1 MYNYAL
7 KKEDSKIFIK
17 NYKVKNG
24 VIEIQ
29 LGSGE
34 VYREPYNEEKE
45 KQLLAI
51 ERAQV
56 NIAKMGPFIRR
67 GLIGSF
73 GMILLATFFVS
84 LFSPEFFQ
92 MENTAL
98 NILAGAVS
106 GAGSLFFFSHFIDSV
121 QTARDLKKNKL
132 FLEIEEKIN
141 QYGKKDDLQE
151 NRVNNLLLGVDSDV
165 IDLGIHYDGSYQLN
179 INQIDTLSLKDLKKL
194 RANVL
199 RIEYFEKAFSSPVEK
214 EKIHQKNR
222 LK

>member
-17 NYKVKNG
+17 HYEIKNG
-24 VIEIQ
+24 VIEIH

-34 VYREPYNEEKE
+34 VYREPYSEEKE

-84 LFSPEFFQ
+84 LSSQGFFR
-92 MENTAL
+92 MENIVL
-98 NILAGAVS
+98 NFLSGTVY
-106 GAGSLFFFSHFIDSV
+106 GAGIIFFCSHFIDSV

-165 IDLGIHYDGSYQLN
+165 RDLGIHYDGSYQLN
-179 INQIDTLSLKDLKKL
+179 INQVDQLTLKELKQLK
-194 RANVL
+194 ANIL
-199 RIEYFEKAFSSPVEK
+199 SIEYFDKAFSSPVKK
-214 EKIHQKNR
+214 EKIHQKSR
-222 LK
+222 

>member
-17 NYKVKNG
+17 CYKVKNG

-34 VYREPYNEEKE
+34 VYKEPYSEEKE

-51 ERAQV
+51 EKAQV
-56 NIAKMGPFIRR
+56 NISKMGPFIRR
-67 GLIGSF
+67 GLIGSLGTL
-73 GMILLATFFVS
+73 GMMLLTA
-84 LFSPEFFQ
+84 LSPYSQEFFQ
-92 MENTAL
+92 MENIAL
-98 NILAGAVS
+98 NFLSGTVY
-106 GAGSLFFFSHFIDSV
+106 GAGIIFFCSHFIDSV

-165 IDLGIHYDGSYQLN
+165 RDLGIHYDGSYQLN
-179 INQIDTLSLKDLKKL
+179 INQIDALSLKDLKKL
-194 RANVL
+194 RANIL
-199 RIEYFEKAFSSPVEK
+199 SIEYFDQAFSNPVKK
-214 EKIHQKNR
+214 EKIHQKSR
-222 LK
+222 

>member
-17 NYKVKNG
+17 HYEIKNG

-34 VYREPYNEEKE
+34 VYKEPYSEEKE

-51 ERAQV
+51 EKAQV
-56 NIAKMGPFIRR
+56 NISKMGPFIRR
-67 GLIGSF
+67 GLIESL

-84 LFSPEFFQ
+84 LFSQEFFQ

-98 NILAGAVS
+98 NILAGTVS
-106 GAGSLFFFSHFIDSV
+106 GVGSLFFCSHFIDSV

-165 IDLGIHYDGSYQLN
+165 RDLGIHYDGSYQLN
-179 INQIDTLSLKDLKKL
+179 INQIDALSLKDLKKL
-194 RANVL
+194 RANIL
-199 RIEYFEKAFSSPVEK
+199 SIEYFEKAFSSLVEK
-214 EKIHQKNR
+214 EKIHQKR
-222 LK
+222 R